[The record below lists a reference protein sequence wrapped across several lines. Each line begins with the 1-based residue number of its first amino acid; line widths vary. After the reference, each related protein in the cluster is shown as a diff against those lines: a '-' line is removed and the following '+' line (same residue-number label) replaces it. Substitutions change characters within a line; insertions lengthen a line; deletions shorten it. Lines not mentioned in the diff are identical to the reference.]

1 MYQKP
6 KLIELSPDLSVQ
18 SNRETD
24 RESIV
29 SNGSEVSTG
38 ALQNIRE
45 QMALS
50 LKRMQDLEEQ
60 VKMVPVLQQQLLILK
75 KEKEQLQQKVK
86 EEDTRRTD
94 RVLSTKSTT
103 TTTTPLNNNPFHS
116 QRHSPISLDSLN
128 ARLQPPYSTSSQSST
143 GKSSPSQSSEA
154 TTAPIQKRDA
164 SQMTTVCL
172 TREIGITTNQ
182 IQTRATA
189 VNTDQKS
196 YTKQELQA
204 AIDLTIEKQ
213 RLEQSHAQQ
222 KKLISV
228 GTQMQPVTIPQ
239 KQTVST
245 SQQTQNESQTISTQ
259 TRANQKSVEISC
271 HPQTRSIGIS
281 DHSTIEV
288 LCRTCSIE
296 KRTIG
301 CGPDEE
307 PSMISLKLMD
317 AATPKRSLTFS
328 LGDGEKLNILRKS
341 IGTQYS
347 FVGPTKIDSST
358 QHLAPLMRDK
368 QCQQCGPIMLN
379 QMNDTNG
386 LIKIKNQGCAT
397 DPIQQ
402 IKKFNAESN
411 TEPQQLESVATN
423 TNPPLKLLDHST
435 NTIKIHLKDAAC
447 GGIVKPHI
455 SISCADNYC
464 DSCKDSIMNLAKGF
478 TKNANGSSVSA
489 SVLPIAETS
498 RIPRPMTLMSPRT
511 ERKFLRQNT
520 YTVPS
525 NDVSPIEQ
533 QMCPAEMF
541 LR

>member
-1 MYQKP
+1 MK
-6 KLIELSPDLSVQ
+6 
-18 SNRETD
+18 
-24 RESIV
+24 
-29 SNGSEVSTG
+29 
-38 ALQNIRE
+38 
-45 QMALS
+45 
-50 LKRMQDLEEQ
+50 
-60 VKMVPVLQQQLLILK
+60 
-75 KEKEQLQQKVK
+75 
-86 EEDTRRTD
+86 
-94 RVLSTKSTT
+94 
-103 TTTTPLNNNPFHS
+103 PFHS

-128 ARLQPPYSTSSQSST
+128 ARLQPPYSPSSQSST
-143 GKSSPSQSSEA
+143 SKSSPPQSAESSP
-154 TTAPIQKRDA
+154 TPPIQKRDA
-164 SQMTTVCL
+164 SQMTTVSL

-182 IQTRATA
+182 VKTRTTA

-213 RLEQSHAQQ
+213 RLEQFHAQQ

-228 GTQMQPVTIPQ
+228 GTQMHPVAIPQ
-239 KQTVST
+239 KQTSST
-245 SQQTQNESQTISTQ
+245 SQQTQNESQTIFTQ
-259 TRANQKSVEISC
+259 TCTNQKSVGISC
-271 HPQTRSIGIS
+271 HPQIRSIGTS
-281 DHSTIEV
+281 DHSTVEEV
-288 LCRTCSIE
+288 CRTCSIE

-317 AATPKRSLTFS
+317 VALPKRSLTFS
-328 LGDGEKLNILRKS
+328 LGDGEKLNISRKS

-347 FVGPTKIDSST
+347 FIGPTKIDSST
-358 QHLAPLMRDK
+358 QHIAPLMRDK
-368 QCQQCGPIMLN
+368 QCQQSGPNMCN
-379 QMNDTNG
+379 QMNDTTG

-397 DPIQQ
+397 DPIEQ

-411 TEPQQLESVATN
+411 TEPRQLESASTN

-435 NTIKIHLKDAAC
+435 NTTTIQLKDVAC

-464 DSCKDSIMNLAKGF
+464 DTCKDSIMNLAKGF
-478 TKNANGSSVSA
+478 TKNTNCASVSI
-489 SVLPIAETS
+489 LPIPETSS

-525 NDVSPIEQ
+525 GDDSPIEQ
-533 QMCPAEMF
+533 QVCPAEMF